1 MKKNSK
7 IILSAGVIYLLLV
20 LLLFAAEFRDANT
33 GIHSIWDAL
42 WYSLITVTTVG
53 YGDIAPVTPA
63 GRLIGAIF
71 ALCSV
76 GVFATLIGI
85 GIRIIGGQIVPG
97 LRLKRNRSKPWY
109 VFNEM
114 NEDTLALADSLS
126 KTENCTLIFLEGE
139 KSDLVPDAIWLNIG
153 YTRFLR
159 RIKDRKNAAFFFMGE
174 DPWQNYSHGL
184 DVAGDGMQAYS
195 MSSAAVDQLPE
206 NLHLF
211 CREEAL
217 SRFYWQEHPLRREET
232 CVVLIGCG
240 LYGSALL
247 ERALLTNIYEA
258 GRTTEYHVFED
269 TAQFQAIH
277 SELSEVLSL
286 GLAGEDRLFFH
297 NESWTECRG
306 LIQDADRVIICQD
319 SDQAGMNTY
328 DTLKKW
334 YVAPQAVHVRLS
346 EEYQG
351 ITAFGERKKTLTR
364 EFVMKDQINRLA
376 IRMNDLYN
384 EGTQNPTPWNALSGF
399 YRASNIAAAD
409 HLIVKVRY
417 LLDNDNLTVLTREDC
432 QKAYERYREQYA
444 EKAELFEEMEHRRWM
459 RFSQMSNWTYA
470 QMRDNRQRR
479 HPLLIPYEELSEE
492 EKRKDDFAWEL
503 LGRLKI

>member
-1 MKKNSK
+1 MKRNLK
-7 IILSAGVIYLLLV
+7 IILTAVVVYLLLV
-20 LLLFAAEFRDANT
+20 ILLFAAEFRDANT

-53 YGDIAPVTPA
+53 YGDIAPVTPG
-63 GRLIGAIF
+63 GRLIGALF

-85 GIRIIGGQIVPG
+85 GIRLIGGQIVPG
-97 LRLKRNRSKPWY
+97 LRLRRNRNKAWY
-109 VFNEM
+109 VFNER

-126 KTENCTLIFLEGE
+126 KTEDCTIIFLEGE
-139 KSDLVPDAIWLNIG
+139 KSERVPDAIWLNIG
-153 YTRFLR
+153 YARFLR
-159 RIKDRKNAAFFFMGE
+159 RIKDRKDAAFFFMGE
-174 DPWQNYSHGL
+174 DPWQNYSRGL
-184 DVAGDGMQAYS
+184 DAAGAGMQAYS

-211 CREEAL
+211 CREDAL
-217 SRFYWQEHPLRREET
+217 SRFYWQEHPLRREEKR
-232 CVVLIGCG
+232 VVLIGCG

-247 ERALLTNIYEA
+247 ERALLTNVFEA

-269 TAQFQAIH
+269 SAQFQAVH
-277 SELSEVLSL
+277 SELAGVLLS
-286 GLAGEDRLFFH
+286 GPAGEDSLCFH
-297 NESWTECRG
+297 SESWTACRE
-306 LIQDADRVIICQD
+306 LIRSADRVIICQD
-319 SDQAGMNTY
+319 SDRAGMNTY
-328 DTLKKW
+328 DTLKRW
-334 YVAPQAVHVRLS
+334 YVAPQAIHVRLS
-346 EEYQG
+346 EEFQG
-351 ITAFGERKKTLTR
+351 ITAFGEREKTLTR

-376 IRMNDLYN
+376 IRMNELYN

-417 LLDNDNLTVLTREDC
+417 LLDDDALTVLTGEDC
-432 QKAYERYREQYA
+432 ERAYARYRAQYA

-470 QMRDNRQRR
+470 ETRDNGQRR
-479 HPLLIPYEELSEE
+479 HPLLVPFEELSEE

-503 LGRLKI
+503 LGRLKV